1 MKKDFVQVARD
12 LGPVIS
18 QNIDEEEN
26 NGRLSQPVVNA
37 LKSAGL
43 YKMLLPNSL
52 GGFENDP
59 PSTAKAVEEI
69 ASFNTAAGWSLMVA
83 NTSAWWCRYLN
94 EKAIEEIYKKGSD
107 VFVAG
112 AIHPPMQAVR
122 AEGGFRITGRCP
134 LSSNVHEA
142 EHLFVSAMVFEEGK
156 PKIVNGMP
164 EVLGIC
170 LGRTDCEI
178 IDTWKTIGMKATDS
192 NDIAVKDAFVPEH
205 FAFTMGPDKES
216 NKYFDGALFRFPAIG
231 INVPTM
237 IAPVALGIASGAI
250 KELKAMAAKKTP
262 MGSTVS
268 MREKGTV
275 QRKLGIAEASVQSSR
290 AYLHQSLSTAW
301 QKTLDGETHSLEE
314 KAGLLLAGVH
324 TVHSCLHA
332 IEQVYAAAGSS
343 AIYLKN
349 KLAHYFTDVQVIR
362 QHGFVNE
369 SRYETAGQIYF
380 GLPPDLGVV
389 AF

>member
-1 MKKDFVQVARD
+1 MKKDLVQVARD
-12 LGPVIS
+12 LGPAIS

-37 LKSAGL
+37 LKSAGF
-43 YKMLLPNSL
+43 YKMLLPASL

-59 PSTAKAVEEI
+59 LSTVKVVEEI
-69 ASFNTAAGWSLMVA
+69 AGFNTAAGWSLMVV
-83 NTSAWWCRYLN
+83 NSSAWWGRYLS
-94 EKAIEEIYKKGSD
+94 EKAVEEIYKKDSD

-122 AEGGFRITGRCP
+122 TEGGFLVTGRSP

-142 EHLFVSAMVFEEGK
+142 EYLFISALVFEAGK

-164 EVLGIC
+164 EALGIC
-170 LGRTDCEI
+170 MRRTDCEI

-192 NDIAVKDAFVPEH
+192 NDIAFKDAFVPEH
-205 FAFTMGPDKES
+205 FAFIMGPGKEA
-216 NKYFDGALFRFPAIG
+216 NKYFDGALYRFPTIG
-231 INVPTM
+231 INVATM
-237 IAPVALGIASGAI
+237 IAPVALGVASGAI
-250 KELKAMAAKKTP
+250 KELKALAAKKTP
-262 MGSTVS
+262 MGSMVS

-301 QKTLDGETHSLEE
+301 QKTLDGKAHSLEE

-324 TVHSCLHA
+324 TVQSCLHA
-332 IEQVYAAAGSS
+332 VDQVYSAAGSS
-343 AIYLKN
+343 AIYLKS
-349 KLAHYFTDVQVIR
+349 KLAHYFTDAQVIR

>member
-1 MKKDFVQVARD
+1 
-12 LGPVIS
+12 
-18 QNIDEEEN
+18 
-26 NGRLSQPVVNA
+26 
-37 LKSAGL
+37 
-43 YKMLLPNSL
+43 
-52 GGFENDP
+52 
-59 PSTAKAVEEI
+59 VEEI
-69 ASFNTAAGWSLMVA
+69 AGFNTAAGWSLMVA
-83 NTSAWWCRYLN
+83 NTSAWWCRYLHSR
-94 EKAIEEIYKKGSD
+94 AIEEIYKKGHD

-122 AEGGFRITGRCP
+122 TEGGLKISGKCP

-142 EHLFVSAMVFEEGK
+142 EYLFVSAMVFEDGK

-170 LGRTDCEI
+170 LRRTDCEI

-192 NDIAVKDAFVPEH
+192 NDIAVKDAWVPDH
-205 FAFTMGPDKES
+205 FAFAMGPDKES

-237 IAPVALGIASGAI
+237 IAPVALGVASGAI

-262 MGSTVS
+262 MGSMVS

-301 QKTLDGETHSLEE
+301 QKTLDGTTHSLEE

-324 TVHSCLHA
+324 TVQSCLHA
-332 IEQVYAAAGSS
+332 IEQVYSAAGSS

-349 KLAHYFTDVQVIR
+349 KLAHYFTDAQVIR